1 MNNQLFIVFQLD
13 GVASN
18 GLSIND
24 QFIAVSMTI
33 TKMTTEPSM
42 SLFLFL
48 HRQES
53 NMKLAL
59 TSASGKS
66 NVTQK
71 LLLVI
76 LIGIGN
82 PRINEENAQPE
93 SNKKPLKDIKN

>member
-82 PRINEENAQPE
+82 LLLLGLHLVGYW
-93 SNKKPLKDIKN
+93 SFG